1 MISVISGLLSEKA
14 DGWIQIKVSGVGFHI
29 LVPSTTLD
37 DLGNIGDSVEVYTHL
52 QIRDDEINVYG
63 FSQQNALSI
72 FKLLT
77 KVSGVGPR
85 TALTVLSSMRT
96 EAIASAISSGDV
108 EAFGQVSGIGK
119 KTAARIVLE
128 LKGKLELDIFDDGDA
143 MSYGQDQEAFA
154 ALIALGYTSAEVRK
168 AMSRLGAPTSNESL
182 SERIRKALVELGNN

>member
-1 MISVISGLLSEKA
+1 MISAISGLLNEKG
-14 DGWIQIKVSGVGFHI
+14 DGWVQIKVSGVGFHI

-37 DLGNIGDSVEVYTHL
+37 DLGNVGDSVEVYTHL
-52 QIRDDEINVYG
+52 RIRDDEINMYG

-96 EAIASAISSGDV
+96 EAIASAISSGNV

-128 LKGKLELDIFDDGDA
+128 LKGKIDLDIFDEGDA
-143 MSYGQDQEAFA
+143 ISHGQDQEALS
-154 ALIALGYTSAEVRK
+154 ALIALGYTAAEVRK
-168 AMSRLGAPTSNESL
+168 AMSGLGAPTSEESL
-182 SERIRKALVELGNN
+182 SGRIRKTLVALGNN

>member
-119 KTAARIVLE
+119 KTAARIVL
-128 LKGKLELDIFDDGDA
+128 
-143 MSYGQDQEAFA
+143 
-154 ALIALGYTSAEVRK
+154 
-168 AMSRLGAPTSNESL
+168 
-182 SERIRKALVELGNN
+182 

>member
-1 MISVISGLLSEKA
+1 MISVISGLLTEKG
-14 DGWIQIKVSGVGFHI
+14 DGWIQITVGGVGFHI

-37 DLGNIGDSVEVYTHL
+37 DLGNEGDSVEVYTHL

-77 KVSGVGPR
+77 KVSGVGPK

-96 EAIASAISSGDV
+96 ELIASAISSDNV

-128 LKGKLELDIFDDGDA
+128 LKGKLDLAIFDEGDA
-143 MSYGQDQEAFA
+143 MSYGQDQEALS

-168 AMSRLGAPTSNESL
+168 AMSGLGPPTSEESL
-182 SERIRKALVELGNN
+182 SERIRKALVSLGNN